1 MPRIKVRLITDADIP
16 AAINLLT
23 RGYGPGGA
31 EPGPARPRSFW
42 EHIFS
47 YLRLRPLHAGELPR
61 FGYVIDS
68 DGELVGILLLIFS
81 TIWENGKAKIRCGGS
96 GLYVD
101 PAFRMYAPLLIRK
114 ASSIRDATILN
125 LTPAEHTFRIIE
137 ALSYVRYCD
146 GIFVSIPLFSRAPK
160 DAPVS
165 VVDVHTKLD
174 VSLDPH
180 DRDLLLEHADCGCTS
195 LWCITPQGAHPFV
208 FRSRQLKKVSCAQQ
222 LVYCR
227 NVDDFV
233 RFARPIGLFLARH
246 TGRFLVVLD
255 ANDPVQGLVGKYF
268 AGKANRFFCGS
279 DRPRLGDLA
288 YTEISLF
295 GIGV

>member
-1 MPRIKVRLITDADIP
+1 MPGIKVRLIADADIP

-23 RGYGPGGA
+23 RGYGPGHTRGRV
-31 EPGPARPRSFW
+31 RPRSFW
-42 EHIFS
+42 EDIFS
-47 YLRLRPLHAGELPR
+47 YLSHRPLPAGELPR
-61 FGYVIDS
+61 YGYVIDS
-68 DGELVGILLLIFS
+68 GGELVGILLLIFS
-81 TIWENGKAKIRCGGS
+81 TVWENGKAKVRCNGF

-101 PAFRMYAPLLIRK
+101 PAFRLYAPLLIRK
-114 ASSIRDATILN
+114 ASDFRDATVLN
-125 LTPAEHTFRIIE
+125 LTPSEHTFRVIE

-146 GIFVSIPLFSRAPK
+146 GIFASIPLFSRAAK
-160 DAPVS
+160 EEAPVS
-165 VVDVHTKLD
+165 IVDVHTKLD
-174 VSLDPH
+174 VLLDPH

-195 LWCITPQGAHPFV
+195 LWCITSQGSYPFV
-208 FRSRQLKKVSCAQQ
+208 FRIQQVKKLPCAQ

-246 TGRFLVVLD
+246 TGCFLVLLD
-255 ANDPVQGLVGKYF
+255 ANGPVQGLVGKYF
-268 AGKANRFFCGS
+268 AGKGNRYFCGS

-295 GIGV
+295 GMGP